1 MEVEFIVATFWIT
14 QHKRYCFLPFANL
27 VVLGKCSI
35 MCTNGKNIKIRKKKI
50 NILAICLD
58 LNSILSVVLEN
69 VTLEDGVAKC

>member
-1 MEVEFIVATFWIT
+1 M
-14 QHKRYCFLPFANL
+14 
-27 VVLGKCSI
+27 
-35 MCTNGKNIKIRKKKI
+35 KNIQIRKKKI

>member
-1 MEVEFIVATFWIT
+1 ME
-14 QHKRYCFLPFANL
+14 
-27 VVLGKCSI
+27 
-35 MCTNGKNIKIRKKKI
+35 KILRLERKKI